1 MTSPRPAWGTR
12 SRRRDFRG
20 LIATATGIGVAVM
33 RPCSTT
39 TYASRAPPPR
49 NGRSLGV
56 RKPACSNSA
65 ASPWRRASREL
76 AALRAATKPEISE
89 VNVVPLADVSLV
101 LLIILL
107 VLSPMM
113 RQSMLHVR
121 TAADS
126 LKPQPAMP
134 KELFAPQPPEL
145 VLIVGL
151 RPNGL
156 FVGSQHFS
164 KPTELADFLRAKL
177 ARRADKKVFLE
188 PRPDVP
194 VGLIVR
200 ALETIKTSG
209 AESVA
214 LVQTQDGDD
223 GQIRA
228 AAPAP

>member
-1 MTSPRPAWGTR
+1 
-12 SRRRDFRG
+12 
-20 LIATATGIGVAVM
+20 
-33 RPCSTT
+33 
-39 TYASRAPPPR
+39 
-49 NGRSLGV
+49 
-56 RKPACSNSA
+56 
-65 ASPWRRASREL
+65 
-76 AALRAATKPEISE
+76 
-89 VNVVPLADVSLV
+89 
-101 LLIILL
+101 
-107 VLSPMM
+107 
-113 RQSMLHVR
+113 
-121 TAADS
+121 
-126 LKPQPAMP
+126 MP